1 MYIEGTTIDDTWR
14 TMMAACVQHGIDYKV
29 TKGSYEGQLR
39 KQFSNVMIKIKTP
52 WVRPLAPILPP
63 PLPGPTTD
71 EAIQEYFVEYLMGDL
86 VKPNEDY
93 TYGSFIVPQVD
104 AAIAILNQSEG
115 GTNQACIT
123 VGDRG
128 SIKLADPPCLKVIAF
143 DVIKRRL
150 VMSVFFRSWDAFAGF
165 PQNIGGL
172 QLLKEFV
179 LEQLTF
185 DSTDG
190 EIYCYSSG
198 LHLYEQYWDLVDQ
211 LCYGARCKP

>member
-71 EAIQEYFVEYLMGDL
+71 EAIQEYFVEYLMGDI

-93 TYGSFIVPQVD
+93 TYGSFIVPQVN
-104 AAIAILNQSEG
+104 AAIDILNQSRG

-143 DVIKRRL
+143 DVIKERL

-185 DSTDG
+185 DSSDG

>member
-1 MYIEGTTIDDTWR
+1 MYIEGTTIDDAWR
-14 TMMAACVQHGIDYKV
+14 GMITACVQNGIDYRV

-39 KQFSNVMIKIKTP
+39 KQFPNVMIKVKTP
-52 WVRPLAPILPP
+52 WLRPLAPILPP
-63 PLPGPTTD
+63 SLPRPTTD
-71 EAIQEYFVEYLMGDL
+71 EAIQEYFVEYLMSPI
-86 VKPNEDY
+86 VKENEDY
-93 TYGSFIVPQVD
+93 TYGSYIAPQIDTVID
-104 AAIAILNQSEG
+104 ILNVSEG

-128 SIKLADPPCLKVIAF
+128 SIKLTDPPCLKVITF
-143 DVIKRRL
+143 DVVKGRL

-185 DSTDG
+185 DCTDG
-190 EIYCYSSG
+190 EIFCYSSG

>member
-14 TMMAACVQHGIDYKV
+14 SMMAACVQYGIDYRV
-29 TKGSYEGQLR
+29 TRGSYEGQLR

-63 PLPGPTTD
+63 PWPSPTTD
-71 EAIQEYFVEYLMGDL
+71 AAIQDYFVEYLMSTV

-93 TYGSFIVPQVD
+93 TYGSYIVPQID
-104 AAIAILNQSEG
+104 AAIEILNVSGG
-115 GTNQACIT
+115 GTNQACVT
-123 VGDRG
+123 VGDRE
-128 SIKLADPPCLKVIAF
+128 SIKLADPPCLKVITF
-143 DVIKRRL
+143 DVVQGRL

-165 PQNIGGL
+165 PQNMGGL
-172 QLLKEFV
+172 QLLKELV

-185 DSTDG
+185 ACKDA